1 MSGLVSI
8 VTPCYN
14 GERYIARFLD
24 CILMQSYRPLEL
36 IIINDGSTDRT
47 SDIILSYQQK
57 LQEQDIQLIYCCQDN
72 KGQASALNVGLQLFT
87 GKYFIWP
94 DSDDLLYPAFI
105 SRCVRYLEEHE
116 TYGLV
121 LTKSDKLDETDL
133 ESPSPANIDRSNA
146 EHLFQ
151 NVLYRKSIFNLGFMI
166 RTDVLLK
173 AIPQR
178 TICESRHGQNIQ
190 ILLPVSYQAKCGFID
205 ESLCARVVRADSH
218 SHSYDIRDPD
228 VLYFRTVGI
237 MDILIQTLRQMPF
250 EVQPYRVYYEAQRDL
265 YKLRMDILK
274 HAVDKPSAKKYLK
287 NTGRI
292 MGRWIIDILKAALR
306 LFKS

>member
-24 CILMQSYRPLEL
+24 CIIMQTYRPLEL

-47 SDIILSYQQK
+47 QDIIMSYQQR
-57 LQEQDIQLIYCCQDN
+57 LQEQDIRLIYRCQDN
-72 KGQASALNVGLQLFT
+72 KGQASALNVGLELFT
-87 GKYFIWP
+87 GEYFIWP

-105 SRCVRYLEEHE
+105 SRCVCYLKENPAF
-116 TYGLV
+116 GLV
-121 LTKSDKLDETDL
+121 LTKSDKLDESDMETRL
-133 ESPSPANIDRSNA
+133 PTGINRSNA
-146 EHLFQ
+146 EQLFQ

-166 RTDVLLK
+166 RTEVLLK

-218 SHSYDIRDPD
+218 SHSYDIRDLD
-228 VLYFRTVGI
+228 VLYWRTAGI

-265 YKLRMDILK
+265 YKMRMDMLK
-274 HAVDKPSAKKYLK
+274 NAVDKPSAKKYLK